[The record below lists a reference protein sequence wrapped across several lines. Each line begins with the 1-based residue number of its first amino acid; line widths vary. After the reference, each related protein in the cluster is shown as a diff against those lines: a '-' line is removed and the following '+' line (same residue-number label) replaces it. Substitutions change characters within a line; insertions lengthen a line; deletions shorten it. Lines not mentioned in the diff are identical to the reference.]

1 MMKIIISIMQRAT
14 YTIEITLNT
23 MEITIDMMEAFAFM
37 MERKRFFLLRGAYK
51 RMLTGIP
58 MKKEICMAELPH
70 FTLPTSLNKL
80 KKATDDKL
88 LLNDKRKR

>member
-1 MMKIIISIMQRAT
+1 MKMMISIMQRAA
-14 YTIEITLNT
+14 YTIEIRIYT

-51 RMLTGIP
+51 MMLTGIP

-70 FTLPTSLNKL
+70 LTLLITHNKL
-80 KKATDDKL
+80 RKATDKKL
-88 LLNDKRKR
+88 LLNDKWKG